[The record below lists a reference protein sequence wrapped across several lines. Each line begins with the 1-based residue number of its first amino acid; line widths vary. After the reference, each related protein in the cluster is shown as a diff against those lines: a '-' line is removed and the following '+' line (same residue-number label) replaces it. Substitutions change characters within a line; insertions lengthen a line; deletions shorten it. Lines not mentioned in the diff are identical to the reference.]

1 MKSLINFKKLINI
14 RNLIIVALC
23 ITIIFLGIGFSILS
37 VKLKEK
43 SEDNLIF
50 DVAITKV
57 VQNTSIKGDI
67 YSPTATHELSNHDK
81 TITTKLSLYAPFD
94 EVSYTLTVEN
104 RGTITAEILD
114 IIESPNY
121 TTDTTNMLNI
131 SPVEITYYDVVGTI
145 LEPNETTEIKVV
157 ASYKPAI
164 TIVPRHFTYS
174 LTILTESKAKEE

>member
-1 MKSLINFKKLINI
+1 MKKLINLKKLINI

-37 VKLKEK
+37 IELQSK
-43 SEDNLIF
+43 SEENLIF
-50 DVAITKV
+50 DVAITNV
-57 VQNTSIKGDI
+57 VQNTSIKGAI
-67 YSPTATHELSNHDK
+67 YTPTATHELSNHDK
-81 TITTKLSLYAPFD
+81 TVTSTLNLYAPYD
-94 EVSYTLTVEN
+94 ELSYTLTIEN

-131 SPVEITYYDVVGTI
+131 SPVEITYYDVIGTI

-157 ASYKPAI
+157 ASYKPAV
-164 TIVPRHFTYS
+164 TIVPRQFTYS
-174 LTILTESKAKEE
+174 LTILAESKAKEE

>member
-1 MKSLINFKKLINI
+1 MKSLINI

-37 VKLKEK
+37 IQLEEK

-50 DVAITKV
+50 DVSITKV
-57 VQNTSIKGDI
+57 LQNTSIKGDI
-67 YSPTATHELSNHDK
+67 YSPNATHELSNNNK
-81 TITTKLSLYAPFD
+81 TITTKFNLYAPYD
-94 EVSYTLTVEN
+94 EVSYTITIEN
-104 RGTITAEILD
+104 KGTITAEILD

-145 LEPNETTEIKVV
+145 LEPGETTEIKVV
-157 ASYKPAI
+157 AAYKPTI
-164 TIVPRHFTYS
+164 TVIPRNFTYS
-174 LTILTESKAKEE
+174 LTVLSESKAKEE

>member
-1 MKSLINFKKLINI
+1 MKSLINLQKLINI

-37 VKLKEK
+37 VELKEK

-50 DVAITKV
+50 DVAITNV
-57 VQNTSIKGDI
+57 VQNTSIKGAI
-67 YSPTATHELSNHDK
+67 YSPTATHELSNNDK

-94 EVSYTLTVEN
+94 ELSYTLTVEN

-131 SPVEITYYDVVGTI
+131 SPVEITYYDIVGTI
-145 LEPNETTEIKVV
+145 LEPNESTEIKVV

-174 LTILTESKAKEE
+174 LTILSESKAKEE